1 VNRFEDEL
9 LEKSRVFLKAASE
22 NGESHAFLE
31 QYGFTAAEEERGRE
45 LVKNVERSFEW
56 EKDGKAWNFLSPTVE
71 RRLEEARYWYKD
83 QRRRHLR
90 ACFRAAEEQSGWA
103 GYGPASSWSFP
114 RKATLGLA
122 IAVRHALRAASPSA
136 YLEERARLRR
146 NLQRALGEKP
156 AGAPPPKDSALVEL
170 AGWYEHWRLLTQRIF
185 RGRPDLMT
193 PYGLTPGKAPP
204 RLRSRSA
211 KEQYGEGAAGTESAP
226 APARRVLPV
235 VD

>member
-1 VNRFEDEL
+1 VNRFEEEL
-9 LEKSRVFLKAASE
+9 LEKARLFLKAAGE
-22 NGESHAFLE
+22 NAESRGFLE
-31 QYGFTAAEEERGRE
+31 QYGFAAEEQQRGRDLVRNAE
-45 LVKNVERSFEW
+45 LSFEW

-71 RRLEEARYWYKD
+71 RRLEEARHWYKD
-83 QRRRHLR
+83 QRRRHMR
-90 ACFRAAEEQSGWA
+90 ACLREAEEASGWV
-103 GYGPASSWSFP
+103 GYRPAASWGVP

-122 IAVRHALRAASPSA
+122 IALRHALRVASPAA
-136 YLEERARLRR
+136 YLSDRATLRR
-146 NLQRALGEKP
+146 NLELARGERP

-170 AGWYEHWRLLTQRIF
+170 AGWYEHWRLLAQRIF
-185 RGRPDLMT
+185 RERAELMA

-211 KEQYGEGAAGTESAP
+211 RAKYGEGAAGTASEP